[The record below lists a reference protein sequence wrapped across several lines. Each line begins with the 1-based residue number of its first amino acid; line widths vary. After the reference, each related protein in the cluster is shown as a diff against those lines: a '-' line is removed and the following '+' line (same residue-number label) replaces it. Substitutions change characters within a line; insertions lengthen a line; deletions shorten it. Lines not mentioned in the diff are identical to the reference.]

1 MFKRNPKK
9 LNEQERAE
17 IYDKNKKMAELT
29 APERKQLDADKSV
42 HLSAIAGFQRD
53 RVSEQRRMMWI
64 GFGFGGIGIVAAG
77 AMAVALAF
85 ITPLK
90 EVKPYIAEVDQVTGQ
105 VNIVS
110 AVGDDKIKLT
120 YQSLVDASNLAN
132 FVVERES

>member
-64 GFGFGGIGIVAAG
+64 GFGFGGIGVVAAG

-85 ITPLK
+85 LTPLK
-90 EVKPYIAEVDQVTGQ
+90 EVKPYIAEVDQVS
-105 VNIVS
+105 S
-110 AVGDDKIKLT
+110 AIFLFL
-120 YQSLVDASNLAN
+120 S
-132 FVVERES
+132 